1 MVKLKNELVKGNR
14 SLAEQITID
23 LLRFKFKKLK
33 VLTNDKTAIG
43 KELDIFLPDF
53 KIAIEIDGIFHQR
66 IVYSEKSFE
75 ATKKNDLRKNIL
87 CKDAGILLFRIP
99 LPEDSRTYYTF
110 LKKEI
115 LENIAPAISNIINA
129 PTIS

>member
-87 CKDAGILLFRIP
+87 LFRIP